1 MKTKITNL
9 LFLFF
14 ITVFLGSTIFFN
26 SFFESL
32 YAESDDDNNEF
43 DLLKIIDTPS
53 ITSQKQSTDKILLQQ
68 EPLDQS
74 NKIPNQYIVIF
85 KNDILNVNSLVEKL
99 LPEIPLK
106 SQSLPSQNQDEMK
119 VLDTFDK
126 SIKGAVFKIKD
137 VRNLLDVIHNPNVL
151 YVEQDQKIHGF
162 VQQIPKGINRIDA
175 DLSYTRSGSGVGSIN
190 ADIAIIDS
198 GIFYNHPDLNV
209 YIRKDFTG
217 TSSLANDGSGHGTHV
232 AGIAAAKDNSAGVVG
247 VAPGARLWNL
257 KILDSNNSGSIS
269 NLIKALDFVT
279 ANAKEIEVANLS
291 LGCQCSSQAL
301 NTAISNTVK
310 AGVTIVAAAGN
321 YGKDVSSFSPPNNPN
336 VVAVSAIV
344 DNDGKCGAKG
354 LGTGYGGDDTFTSF
368 SNYGRGIDMAAPG
381 VSIFSTYKS
390 NSYATLTGTSMASPH
405 VAGAIALYKASHPS
419 ATYSD
424 IINAVKNMG
433 TKPSTIC
440 DNNGKG
446 YFTNDK
452 DIYREPLLYV
462 RNY

>member
-32 YAESDDDNNEF
+32 YAESDDDNEF

-53 ITSQKQSTDKILLQQ
+53 ITSQKHNTENILIQQ
-68 EPLDQS
+68 EPSDQS

-106 SQSLPSQNQDEMK
+106 SQFLPSQIQDEMK

-162 VQQIPKGINRIDA
+162 IQQIPKGINRIDA
-175 DLSYTRSGSGVGSIN
+175 DLSYARSGNGAGSIN

-209 YIRKDFTG
+209 YKRKDFTG

-424 IINAVKNMG
+424 VINAVKNMG

-446 YFTNDK
+446 YFTKDK